1 MTRYRARWVL
11 PIDQP
16 PLRDG
21 WVDVAD
27 GRIAGLGAGTAPG
40 AAAAD
45 TRDLG
50 EVALVPG
57 LVNAHTHLELSW
69 MAGLV
74 PPAASMHEWI
84 GALMRVR
91 FAGPKMGSGRISD
104 DGTGNAARP
113 HFPEPDAARAG
124 AALMRGTGT
133 VLVGDITNSLIT
145 PPILAEAGIG
155 GVVFHELLGFS
166 VSEPHA
172 FVRAAAGRAS
182 AAAAGVANAEPPIR
196 VTLAAHAP
204 YSVSPA
210 LFREIAAQASGPL
223 AVHLGESPEEVEF
236 LRSGLGPIRQTLESL
251 GVWNGEWRVPECD
264 PVSYIADLGYL
275 QPGALVVHG
284 VHLTDDALERLRD
297 ADATLITCPRSNLW
311 VGAGPPRLSHF
322 YACGVPVAVGTDSLA
337 SVATLNLWDELAEM
351 RRLAP
356 DVAPECLLESATRIG
371 AEALGF
377 GDDFGTITAGK
388 RAALVAVDVP
398 AAVSDV
404 EEYLVSGVPADCV
417 RRVA

>member
-1 MTRYRARWVL
+1 MHSSLRADWVL
-11 PIDQP
+11 PIAGP
-16 PLRDG
+16 PLEG
-21 WVDVAD
+21 GSVTIED
-27 GRIAGLGAGTAPG
+27 GRIVAVEPTPPPG
-40 AAAAD
+40 A
-45 TRDLG
+45 TNLG
-50 EVALVPG
+50 RRVLMPG
-57 LVNAHTHLELSW
+57 LVNAHTHLELSY
-69 MAGLV
+69 L
-74 PPAASMHEWI
+74 
-84 GALMRVR
+84 R
-91 FAGPKMGSGRISD
+91 GRIPRAPRYTD
-104 DGTGNAARP
+104 WVRPLLAARRTP
-113 HFPEPDAARAG
+113 PDPETVAAG
-124 AALMRGTGT
+124 ATEAVGDAVESGT
-133 VLVGDITNSLIT
+133 VLFGDVANSLGAVSA
-145 PPILAEAGIG
+145 LRASRMAAH
-155 GVVFHELLGFS
+155 VFYELLGFNTP
-166 VSEPHA
+166 EP
-172 FVRAAAGRAS
+172 
-182 AAAAGVANAEPPIR
+182 VAR
-196 VTLAAHAP
+196 VTEARARIAAEQLAVADDGLEIRFSVAAHAP

-236 LRSGLGPIRQTLESL
+236 LRTGLGPIRQTLESL

-311 VGAGPPRLSHF
+311 VGSGPPRLSHF

-371 AEALGF
+371 AEGLGF
-377 GDDFGTITAGK
+377 GDDFGTLTAGK

-398 AAVSDV
+398 AAVGDV
-404 EEYLVSGVPADCV
+404 EEYLVSGVPADRV

>member
-1 MTRYRARWVL
+1 VTRYRARWVL

-21 WVDVAD
+21 WVDVGN
-27 GRIAGLGAGTAPG
+27 GRIAALGAGPAPS
-40 AAAAD
+40 AASAD

-50 EVALVPG
+50 EVALLPG

-69 MAGLV
+69 MAGLI

-84 GALMRVR
+84 ADLMRVR
-91 FAGPKMGSGRISD
+91 FAGNNTGRNFPSDRREITPGVIS
-104 DGTGNAARP
+104 
-113 HFPEPDAARAG
+113 ELDAARAG
-124 AALMRGTGT
+124 AALMRDTGT

-182 AAAAGVANAEPPIR
+182 EAAAGVAAAEPRIR

-236 LRSGLGPIRQTLESL
+236 LRTGLGPIRQTLESL

-311 VGAGPPRLSHF
+311 VGSGPPRLSHF

-371 AEALGF
+371 AEGLGF
-377 GDDFGTITAGK
+377 GDDFGTLTAGK

-398 AAVSDV
+398 AAVGDV
-404 EEYLVSGVPADCV
+404 EEYLVSGVPADRV